1 MSPLTEQALMML
13 TMRINLSTGLDH
25 YSDDS
30 AAKEILKRLR
40 DEGEILRGSE
50 IAAWAASKH
59 WKPDHAVK
67 LGALADRIASGGRV
81 VIRDKNRWP
90 KDIIEQLRERIA
102 PAKLRRGAKRIWQN
116 ALPAE
121 RVRPRA
127 GRP

>member
-40 DEGEILRGSE
+40 DEGETLNAAE
-50 IAAWAASKH
+50 ITAWAIGKH
-59 WKPDHAVK
+59 WKPEHADK
-67 LGALADRIASGGRV
+67 LGKVAARIASGGRV

-102 PAKLRRGAKRIWQN
+102 PAKLKRGAKKVWAS
-116 ALPAE
+116 ALP
-121 RVRPRA
+121 VPRLRA
-127 GRP
+127 R